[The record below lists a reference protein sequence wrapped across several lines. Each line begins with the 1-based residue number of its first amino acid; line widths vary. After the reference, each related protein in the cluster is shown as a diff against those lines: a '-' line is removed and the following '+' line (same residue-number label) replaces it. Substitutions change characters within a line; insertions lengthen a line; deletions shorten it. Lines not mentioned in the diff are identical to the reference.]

1 MVNGKYIV
9 ISVIYLL
16 CLNLISVHILVSLTL
31 YLLYLKKKM
40 LNCPNLQLPIVF
52 FKVALFTHTL

>member
-1 MVNGKYIV
+1 MFELDQCAYF
-9 ISVIYLL
+9 SE
-16 CLNLISVHILVSLTL
+16 LNFVFALFE
-31 YLLYLKKKM
+31 KKM